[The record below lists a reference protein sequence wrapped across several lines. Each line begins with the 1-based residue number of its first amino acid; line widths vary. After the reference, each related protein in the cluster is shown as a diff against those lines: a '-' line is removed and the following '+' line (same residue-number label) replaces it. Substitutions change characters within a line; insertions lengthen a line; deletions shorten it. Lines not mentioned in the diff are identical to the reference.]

1 MGIISNAALVT
12 VTNAAIDQA
21 IGKPTDG
28 VYQPL
33 NDTTIVELGEKL
45 NITDGEITNGSPAD
59 IFFKTLLSRIGQIR
73 IDDRSYVATLPKLF
87 VSPIEWG
94 LMSEIIKFDLSD
106 IMVDE
111 MWNPNGFINYNEA
124 GGPAEGQRIAG
135 IEFGT
140 FKPAIRAR
148 LYKKAHAVMV
158 ALTKA
163 REQMFTAFTSLAEY
177 TNFAAGLD
185 ISVTNTLQLKA
196 EIYALMTV
204 STGIA
209 VAEKNGNR
217 IKLLTE
223 FNAET
228 GQTLTKNVAL
238 NDPKFIQFALGRIA
252 ETKDNL
258 RRMTMSYNNHETLTF
273 SSDANVILLNKFAN
287 KAKFMGRANT
297 FNEELLGIGDY
308 DKVSAWQAVT
318 SNPGTSTPFE
328 FDTASSVALT
338 AEAWSDITGTEST
351 QPKAIPNVIGVIYD
365 RWAMG
370 ITVDKKKV
378 TSQYSASRD
387 TTNFFYHALV
397 NYMVNDDY
405 PIVIFT
411 LD

>member
-1 MGIISNAALVT
+1 MGIISNAALVQ
-12 VTNAAIDQA
+12 VTNAAIAQA
-21 IGKPTDG
+21 TGDINAGNLTA
-28 VYQPL
+28 L
-33 NDTTIVELGEKL
+33 NDTTVVELGEKL
-45 NITDGEITNGSPAD
+45 NIQDGEITNGSPAD
-59 IFFKTLLSRIGQIR
+59 IYFKTLISRIGQIR

-87 VSPIEWG
+87 VSPVEWG
-94 LMSEIIKFDLSD
+94 LMSEFIKFDLSD
-106 IMVDE
+106 VMVDE
-111 MWNPNGFINYNEA
+111 MWNPNGFINYNEQ

-140 FKPAIRAR
+140 FKPAVRAK
-148 LYKKAHAVMV
+148 LYKKAHAIMV

-163 REQMFTAFTSLAEY
+163 REQMFTAFNSLAEY
-177 TNFAAGLD
+177 ESFAAGLD

-209 VAEKNGNR
+209 VAEKNRNR

-223 FNAET
+223 YNAET
-228 GQTLTKNVAL
+228 GLSLTASAAL

-258 RRMTMSYNNHETLTF
+258 KRMTMSYNNHETLTF

-308 DKVSAWQAVT
+308 DKVSSWQAVK
-318 SNPGTSTPFE
+318 SINSTAA
-328 FDTASSVALT
+328 FDFASISSVALT
-338 AEAWSDITGTEST
+338 AEAWSDISGIETEDPMTIS
-351 QPKAIPNVIGVIYD
+351 NVIGVIYD

-378 TSQYSASRD
+378 TSQYSAARD

>member
-1 MGIISNAALVT
+1 MGIISNENLLKVTRNAMFQATGVDSLEAL
-12 VTNAAIDQA
+12 D
-21 IGKPTDG
+21 
-28 VYQPL
+28 
-33 NDTTIVELGEKL
+33 DTTVVELGEKL
-45 NITDGEITNGSPAD
+45 NIQDGEITNGSPAD
-59 IFFKTLLSRIGQIR
+59 IFFKTMLSRIGQIR
-73 IDDRSYVATLPKLF
+73 IDDRSYVAALPKLF

-94 LMSEIIKFDLSD
+94 LMSEYIKFDLSD
-106 IMVDE
+106 LMVDE
-111 MWNPNGFINYNEA
+111 MWNPNGFINYSDN

-140 FKPAIRAR
+140 FKPAVRAR
-148 LYKKAHAVMV
+148 LYKKAHAVMA

-177 TNFAAGLD
+177 EAFAAGLD
-185 ISVTNTLQLKA
+185 ISVKNTLQLKA
-196 EIYALMTV
+196 EVYALMTV

-209 VAEKNGNR
+209 TAEKNGNR
-217 IKLLTE
+217 IHLLTE
-223 FNAET
+223 FNTET
-228 GQTLTKNVAL
+228 GLSLTALAAL

-258 RRMTMSYNNHETLTF
+258 KRMTYSYNNHETLTF
-273 SSDANVILLNKFAN
+273 SSDANVILLNKFSN

-308 DKVSAWQAVT
+308 DKVSSWQAVQS
-318 SNPGTSTPFE
+318 SNTPAFN
-328 FDTASSVALT
+328 FTDASSVSLT
-338 AEAWSDITGTEST
+338 AEAWSEISGTET
-351 QPKAIPNVIGVIYD
+351 DDPKTISNVIGVIYD

-370 ITVDKKKV
+370 ITIDKKKV
-378 TSQYSASRD
+378 TSQYSAAKD

>member
-1 MGIISNAALVT
+1 MGIISTAELIE
-12 VTNAAIDQA
+12 VTNAAIAQA
-21 IGKPTDG
+21 TGDTTSGKLTALD
-28 VYQPL
+28 
-33 NDTTIVELGEKL
+33 DTTIVELGEKL
-45 NITDGEITNGSPAD
+45 NIQDGEITNGSPAD
-59 IFFKTLLSRIGQIR
+59 IYFKTLLSRIGQIR

-94 LMSEIIKFDLSD
+94 LMSEFIKFDLSD
-106 IMVDE
+106 VMVDE
-111 MWNPNGFINYNEA
+111 MWNPNGFINYTDR

-140 FKPAIRAR
+140 FKPAVRAK
-148 LYKKAHAVMV
+148 LYKKAHAIMV

-163 REQMFTAFTSLAEY
+163 REQMFTAFNSLAEY
-177 TNFAAGLD
+177 ESFAAGLD

-196 EIYALMTV
+196 EVYALMTV

-209 VAEKNGNR
+209 TAEKNGNR
-217 IKLLTE
+217 IHLLTE
-223 FNAET
+223 FNGET
-228 GQTLTKNVAL
+228 GQTLTAPVAL

-258 RRMTMSYNNHETLTF
+258 KRMTMSYNNHETLTF

-308 DKVSAWQAVT
+308 DKVSSWQAVKSAT
-318 SNPGTSTPFE
+318 NASAFNFT
-328 FDTASSVALT
+328 DASSISLT
-338 AEAWSDITGTEST
+338 AEAWSDISGTET
-351 QPKAIPNVIGVIYD
+351 EEPKTIQNIIGVIYD

-370 ITVDKKKV
+370 ITIDKKKV
-378 TSQYSASRD
+378 TSQYSAARD

-405 PIVIFT
+405 PIVFFT

>member
-1 MGIISNAALVT
+1 MGIISDANLLKVTRNAMG
-12 VTNAAIDQA
+12 QA
-21 IGKPTDG
+21 TGNYDLEELT
-28 VYQPL
+28 
-33 NDTTIVELGEKL
+33 DTTIVELGEKL
-45 NITDGEITNGSPAD
+45 NIQDGEITNGSPAD
-59 IFFKTLLSRIGQIR
+59 IFFKTLFSRIGQIR
-73 IDDRSYVATLPKLF
+73 IDDRSYVAALPKLF

-94 LMSEIIKFDLSD
+94 LMSEYIKFDLSD
-106 IMVDE
+106 LMVDE
-111 MWNPNGFINYNEA
+111 MWNPNGFINYSDN

-140 FKPAIRAR
+140 FKPAVRAR
-148 LYKKAHAVMV
+148 LYKKAHAVMA

-177 TNFAAGLD
+177 EAFAAGLD

-196 EIYALMTV
+196 EVYALMTV

-209 VAEKNGNR
+209 TAEKNGNR
-217 IKLLTE
+217 IHLLAE
-223 FNAET
+223 FNTET
-228 GQTLTKNVAL
+228 GQTLTQSAAL

-258 RRMTMSYNNHETLTF
+258 KRMTYSYNNHETLTF

-308 DKVSAWQAVT
+308 DKVSSWQAVKSAT
-318 SNPGTSTPFE
+318 SAPAFNFT
-328 FDTASSVALT
+328 DASSIALT
-338 AEAWSDITGTEST
+338 AEAWSEISGTET
-351 QPKAIPNVIGVIYD
+351 DQPKTISNVVGVIYD

-370 ITVDKKKV
+370 ITIDKKKV
-378 TSQYSASRD
+378 TSQYSAARD

>member
-1 MGIISNAALVT
+1 MGIISNAALV
-12 VTNAAIDQA
+12 AITKEAMKQA
-21 IGKPTDG
+21 TGEENFDTLD
-28 VYQPL
+28 
-33 NDTTIVELGEKL
+33 DTTVVELGEKL
-45 NITDGEITNGSPAD
+45 NIQDGEITNGSPAD
-59 IFFKTLLSRIGQIR
+59 IFFKGLISRIGQIR

-87 VSPIEWG
+87 VSPVEWG
-94 LMSEIIKFDLSD
+94 LMTEFIKFDLSD
-106 IMVDE
+106 LMVDE
-111 MWNPNGFINYNEA
+111 MWNPNGFINYSEQ

-140 FKPAIRAR
+140 FKPAIRAK
-148 LYKKAHAVMV
+148 LYKKAHAVMA

-185 ISVTNTLQLKA
+185 ISVKNTLELKA
-196 EIYALMTV
+196 EVYALMTV

-209 VAEKNGNR
+209 VADKNANN

-223 FNAET
+223 FNTET
-228 GQTLTKNVAL
+228 GQNLSRKAAL

-252 ETKDNL
+252 EVKDNL
-258 RRMTMSYNNHETLTF
+258 KRMTMSYNNHETLTF

-318 SNPGTSTPFE
+318 AINTAPFE
-328 FDTASSVALT
+328 FDTASSVSLT
-338 AEAWSDITGTEST
+338 AEAWSDITGTESED
-351 QPKAIPNVIGVIYD
+351 PKTINYVIGVIYD

-378 TSQYSASRD
+378 TSQYSAARD

-411 LD
+411 LA

>member
-1 MGIISNAALVT
+1 MGIISNDALVN
-12 VTNAAIDQA
+12 VTKAAMKQA
-21 IGKPTDG
+21 TGEDSFDT
-28 VYQPL
+28 L
-33 NDTTIVELGEKL
+33 NDTTVVELGEKL
-45 NITDGEITNGSPAD
+45 NIQNGEITNGSPAD
-59 IFFKTLLSRIGQIR
+59 IFFKTLYSRIGQIR

-94 LMSEIIKFDLSD
+94 LMSEFIKFDLSD

-111 MWNPNGFINYNEA
+111 MWNPNGFINYNET

-158 ALTKA
+158 ANTKA

-185 ISVTNTLQLKA
+185 ISVQNTLQLKA
-196 EIYALMTV
+196 EVYALMTV

-209 VAEKNGNR
+209 VAEKNKNR
-217 IKLLTE
+217 IHLLTE
-223 FNAET
+223 FNTET
-228 GQTLTKNVAL
+228 GQTLTRDSAL

-258 RRMTMSYNNHETLTF
+258 KRMTMSYNNHETLTF

-308 DKVSAWQAVT
+308 DKVSSWQAVAEPRT
-318 SNPGTSTPFE
+318 APFE
-328 FDTASSVALT
+328 FGPASSISLT

-351 QPKAIPNVIGVIYD
+351 EPKNINFVIGVIYD

-370 ITVDKKKV
+370 ITIDKKKV
-378 TSQYSASRD
+378 TSQYSAARD

>member
-1 MGIISNAALVT
+1 MGIISNAALVQ
-12 VTNAAIDQA
+12 VTKEAIAQAVGVEALGNLNA
-21 IGKPTDG
+21 
-28 VYQPL
+28 L

-87 VSPIEWG
+87 VSPVEWG
-94 LMSEIIKFDLSD
+94 LMSEFIKFDLSD
-106 IMVDE
+106 VMVDE
-111 MWNPNGFINYNEA
+111 MWNPNGFINYNEQ

-140 FKPAIRAR
+140 FKPAVRAR
-148 LYKKAHAVMV
+148 LYKKAHAIMV

-177 TNFAAGLD
+177 ESFAAGLD

-196 EIYALMTV
+196 EVYALMTV

-209 VAEKNGNR
+209 TAEKNGNR

-223 FNAET
+223 FNTET
-228 GQTLTKNVAL
+228 GQTLTKTAAL

-258 RRMTMSYNNHETLTF
+258 KRMTMSYNNHETLTF
-273 SSDANVILLNKFAN
+273 SSNANVILLNKFAN

-308 DKVSAWQAVT
+308 DKVASWQAVKAANST
-318 SNPGTSTPFE
+318 TPFN
-328 FDTASSVALT
+328 FDDASTIVLT
-338 AEAWSDITGTEST
+338 AEAWSDISGTET
-351 QPKAIPNVIGVIYD
+351 EDPKVIQNIVGVIYD

-378 TSQYSASRD
+378 TSQYSAARD

-405 PIVIFT
+405 PIVFFT

>member
-1 MGIISNAALVT
+1 MGIISNAALVQ
-12 VTNAAIDQA
+12 VTSAAIAQA
-21 IGKPTDG
+21 TGGNLTALD
-28 VYQPL
+28 
-33 NDTTIVELGEKL
+33 DTTVVELGEKL
-45 NITDGEITNGSPAD
+45 NIQDGEITNGSPAD

-87 VSPIEWG
+87 VSPVEWG
-94 LMSEIIKFDLSD
+94 LMSEFIKFDLSD
-106 IMVDE
+106 VMVDE
-111 MWNPNGFINYNEA
+111 MWNPNGFINYNEQ

-140 FKPAIRAR
+140 FKPAVRAR
-148 LYKKAHAVMV
+148 LYKKAHAIMV

-196 EIYALMTV
+196 EVYALMTV

-228 GQTLTKNVAL
+228 GQSLTAKAAL

-258 RRMTMSYNNHETLTF
+258 KRMTMSYNNHETLTF

-308 DKVSAWQAVT
+308 DKVASWQAVHSSIPT
-318 SNPGTSTPFE
+318 TPF
-328 FDTASSVALT
+328 DLAPASSVSLT
-338 AEAWSDITGTEST
+338 AEAWSDITGTET
-351 QPKAIPNVIGVIYD
+351 EDPKYIQNVIGVIYD

-378 TSQYSASRD
+378 TSQYSAARD

>member
-1 MGIISNAALVT
+1 MGIISNAALVQ
-12 VTNAAIDQA
+12 VTNAAIAQA
-21 IGKPTDG
+21 TG
-28 VYQPL
+28 
-33 NDTTIVELGEKL
+33 DTTAGNLTALDDTTVVELGEKL
-45 NITDGEITNGSPAD
+45 NIQDGEITNGSPAD

-87 VSPIEWG
+87 VSPVEWG
-94 LMSEIIKFDLSD
+94 LMSEFIKFDLSD
-106 IMVDE
+106 VMVDE
-111 MWNPNGFINYNEA
+111 MWNPNGFINYNEQ

-140 FKPAIRAR
+140 FKPAVRAK
-148 LYKKAHAVMV
+148 LYKKAHAIMV

-163 REQMFTAFTSLAEY
+163 REQMFTAFNNLAEY
-177 TNFAAGLD
+177 ESFAAGLD
-185 ISVTNTLQLKA
+185 ISVKNTLQLKA
-196 EIYALMTV
+196 EVYALMTV

-223 FNAET
+223 FNTET
-228 GQTLTKNVAL
+228 GQTLTKTAAL

-258 RRMTMSYNNHETLTF
+258 KRMTMSYNNHETLTF

-308 DKVSAWQAVT
+308 DKVSSWQAVKSAT
-318 SNPGTSTPFE
+318 TTTPFN
-328 FDTASSVALT
+328 FDDASSISLT
-338 AEAWSDITGTEST
+338 AEAWSDISGTET
-351 QPKAIPNVIGVIYD
+351 EETKTIQNIIGVIYD

-378 TSQYSASRD
+378 TSQYSAARD

-405 PIVIFT
+405 PIVFFT

>member
-1 MGIISNAALVT
+1 MGIISNAALV
-12 VTNAAIDQA
+12 AITKEAMKQA
-21 IGKPTDG
+21 TGEENFDTLD
-28 VYQPL
+28 
-33 NDTTIVELGEKL
+33 DTTVVELGEKL
-45 NITDGEITNGSPAD
+45 NIQNGEITNGSPAD
-59 IFFKTLLSRIGQIR
+59 IFFKGLISRIGQIR

-87 VSPIEWG
+87 VSPVEWG
-94 LMSEIIKFDLSD
+94 LMTEFIKFDLSD
-106 IMVDE
+106 LMVDE
-111 MWNPNGFINYNEA
+111 MWNPNGFINYSEQ

-140 FKPAIRAR
+140 FKPAIRAK
-148 LYKKAHAVMV
+148 LYKKAHAVMA

-185 ISVTNTLQLKA
+185 ISVKNTLELKA
-196 EIYALMTV
+196 EVYALMTV

-209 VAEKNGNR
+209 VADKNANN

-223 FNAET
+223 FNTET
-228 GQTLTKNVAL
+228 GQSLNRKAAL

-252 ETKDNL
+252 EVKDNL
-258 RRMTMSYNNHETLTF
+258 KRMTMSYNNHETLTF

-318 SNPGTSTPFE
+318 ATNTAPFE
-328 FDTASSVALT
+328 FDTASSVSLT
-338 AEAWSDITGTEST
+338 AEAWSDITGTESED
-351 QPKAIPNVIGVIYD
+351 PKTINYVIGVIYD

-378 TSQYSASRD
+378 TSQYSAARD

-411 LD
+411 LA

>member
-1 MGIISNAALVT
+1 MGIISNAALVQ
-12 VTNAAIDQA
+12 VTNAAIAQA
-21 IGKPTDG
+21 TGDMTAGNLTALD
-28 VYQPL
+28 
-33 NDTTIVELGEKL
+33 DTTVVELGEKI
-45 NITDGEITNGSPAD
+45 NIQDGEITNGSPAD
-59 IFFKTLLSRIGQIR
+59 IYFKTLLSRIGQIR

-87 VSPIEWG
+87 VSPVEWG
-94 LMSEIIKFDLSD
+94 LMSEFIKFDLSD
-106 IMVDE
+106 VMVDE
-111 MWNPNGFINYNEA
+111 MWNPNGFINYNEQ

-140 FKPAIRAR
+140 FKPAVRAK
-148 LYKKAHAVMV
+148 LYKKAHAIMV

-163 REQMFTAFTSLAEY
+163 REQMFTAFNSLAEY
-177 TNFAAGLD
+177 ESFAAGLD

-196 EIYALMTV
+196 EVYALMTV

-223 FNAET
+223 FNTET
-228 GQTLTKNVAL
+228 GQTLTKTAAL

-258 RRMTMSYNNHETLTF
+258 KRMTMSYNNHETLTF

-308 DKVSAWQAVT
+308 DKVSSWQAVK
-318 SNPGTSTPFE
+318 SATSTTPFS
-328 FDTASSVALT
+328 FDDASSIALT
-338 AEAWSDITGTEST
+338 AEAWSDITGTET
-351 QPKAIPNVIGVIYD
+351 EETKTIQNIIGVIYD

-378 TSQYSASRD
+378 TSQYSAARD

-405 PIVIFT
+405 PIVFFT